1 MKYGFVKTACASP
14 RLKVADCNFNSEQI
28 ICAAKDAAKNG
39 ASVIVFPELSIT
51 GYTCGDLFF
60 QRTLQ
65 NASEV
70 QLKRIISE
78 TAKLDSVIFVG
89 LQLKAASF

>member
-39 ASVIVFPELSIT
+39 ASVLVFPELSIT
-51 GYTCGDLFF
+51 GYTCGDSFF
-60 QRTLQ
+60 Q
-65 NASEV
+65 
-70 QLKRIISE
+70 
-78 TAKLDSVIFVG
+78 
-89 LQLKAASF
+89 